1 MKLTVEEIPNLQV
14 KYKKKKAEKG
24 IIVTSLYNK
33 NITRF
38 ISSYNIPWLKIK
50 QKKITMCICNNNIL
64 LD

>member
-1 MKLTVEEIPNLQV
+1 MKLTVEEILSLQE
-14 KYKKKKAEKG
+14 KYKKEKTEKG

-38 ISSYNIPWLKIK
+38 ISSYNIPLLKIK
-50 QKKITMCICNNNIL
+50 QKKKTMRICNKSNL